1 MKKKFSIIILVS
13 IIIVFVTMLS
23 FIVVWACLPS
33 KKLIENQQYVD
44 EKSKIENFLNI
55 KTDFNYV
62 VVARVKSK
70 DSKDADYSYHID
82 EEYELYTLLNEMQY
96 EEINDSNNLS
106 SLYDIHFV
114 SKNKGSSS
122 GGYPRT
128 FEIMTNYVI
137 ETSAV
142 IFSYEYSASK
152 TRIYKVNEDDYNKIV
167 AKIEYILENYKTY

>member
-23 FIVVWACLPS
+23 FIVVWACLPN

-44 EKSKIENFLNI
+44 EQSKIETFLNS
-55 KTDFNYV
+55 KTDFNCIIV
-62 VVARVKSK
+62 GRVKRK
-70 DSKDADYSYHID
+70 DSGDGDYSHHID
-82 EEYELYTLLNEMQY
+82 ENDELYTLLNEMQY
-96 EEINDSNNLS
+96 EEINEGNNLS
-106 SLYDIHFV
+106 SLYDLGFV

-122 GGYPRT
+122 GVYPRT

-137 ETSAV
+137 EISAAK
-142 IFSYEYSASK
+142 FSYEYSAYK
-152 TRIYKVNEDDYNKIV
+152 TRIYKVNEEDYDKIV